1 MELSWQLIIKIFI
14 LFSLISDYLPN
25 VSAIHEQETWTLCKS
40 KRFRFG
46 NFILVK
52 PDFLSLHSL
61 IEQILNSSPYPGAL
75 QKFRA
80 ICRVRAAFHKTI
92 SEFSSR
98 TLSK

>member
-46 NFILVK
+46 NFYICKTWL
-52 PDFLSLHSL
+52 F
-61 IEQILNSSPYPGAL
+61 
-75 QKFRA
+75 KFTF
-80 ICRVRAAFHKTI
+80 IDWTNLK
-92 SEFSSR
+92 
-98 TLSK
+98 L

>member
-46 NFILVK
+46 NFYIGKTWL
-52 PDFLSLHSL
+52 F
-61 IEQILNSSPYPGAL
+61 
-75 QKFRA
+75 KF
-80 ICRVRAAFHKTI
+80 AFTDWTNLK
-92 SEFSSR
+92 
-98 TLSK
+98 L